1 MRRTVTCQNF
11 YFEKN
16 NMNEFRQEL
25 SELLAE
31 VPCRRPPALR
41 RSLKSEWLYAT
52 DLLQTTDPDSA
63 AVFLKRAAELGWRAE
78 QDGSW
83 LQMTRSFTEPPEHGF
98 EGPFGEEAACC
109 ASLLRRQTETNEAK
123 KQTDDASQWLPAN
136 VSEAKKTAERV
147 RILLVKAGEQGPEAY
162 EKACGGLHRE
172 WAQRL
177 RKKQALPPVSLRFFC
192 ETKKE

>member
-1 MRRTVTCQNF
+1 
-11 YFEKN
+11 
-16 NMNEFRQEL
+16 MNEFRQEL

-52 DLLQTTDPDSA
+52 DLFQAADPDSA
-63 AVFLKRAAELGWRAE
+63 AVFLKRAAELGWHAE

-83 LQMTRSFTEPPEHGF
+83 LQLKRSFTEPPEHGF
-98 EGPFGEEAACC
+98 EGPFGAEAVCC
-109 ASLLRRQTETNEAK
+109 ASLLRRHLETKKEKMRTEEAP
-123 KQTDDASQWLPAN
+123 QWIMEDT
-136 VSEAKKTAERV
+136 SEAEKAAETV

-162 EKACGGLHRE
+162 EQACGGLHRE

-177 RKKQALPPVSLRFFC
+177 RKKQTLPPVSLRFFC
-192 ETKKE
+192 ETEKE